1 MSAPTKFRFAAM
13 SRRAAITG
21 ATLAAMALAACNSG
35 GATGAVEG
43 DMALGAGEDAKVTV
57 VEYAS
62 VTCVACADWSKR
74 VWPEFKAKYVDT
86 DKVRFVLREYPTP
99 PADVAAAGFLL
110 GRCAAAK
117 SGNPEDYFKVVDEMW
132 ANHPGLTP
140 GGPQFPQLLQNIRSG
155 LGFSPQEFEA
165 CITDEA
171 AIAALNERAEAGRKA
186 GVTGTPTFMI
196 NGKVVTDRS
205 LEGLSAAIDAELAK

>member
-35 GATGAVEG
+35 GATGAAEG

-74 VWPEFKAKYVDT
+74 VWPEFKAKYIDN
-86 DKVRFVLREYPTP
+86 DKIRFVLREYPTP

-140 GGPQFPQLLQNIRSG
+140 GGPQFPAQLAQARLQPGDVRGFLRTIEHRRDRPGTSFSRG
-155 LGFSPQEFEA
+155 LVLESSS
-165 CITDEA
+165 D
-171 AIAALNERAEAGRKA
+171 GR
-186 GVTGTPTFMI
+186 P
-196 NGKVVTDRS
+196 RPP
-205 LEGLSAAIDAELAK
+205 